1 MMYSYDIHVY
11 FRIMFRLRIV
21 LYKNAY
27 YNSITNDHNPLSIFS
42 PSFDLCVF
50 GGMYEDE
57 EDEGLARGDSCKN
70 TSPFH
75 PLQDVVGVENFGLK
89 T

>member
-1 MMYSYDIHVY
+1 
-11 FRIMFRLRIV
+11 MFRLKLV
-21 LYKNAY
+21 LYNNAY

-42 PSFDLCVF
+42 LSCDLC

-57 EDEGLARGDSCKN
+57 DDEGLARGDSCKN